1 MSPSFVGETG
11 KNTHAIHNSSARQ
24 ESSSSFN
31 ASAMTDT
38 LLESQLFGRAGR
50 LRSAASK
57 GKIRTGEQRVGILDE
72 IAEMSRWPGKN
83 SARSKWRV

>member
-1 MSPSFVGETG
+1 
-11 KNTHAIHNSSARQ
+11 
-24 ESSSSFN
+24 
-31 ASAMTDT
+31 MTDT